1 MSMIAVVNTL
11 LVNIRQGSRELSM
24 LRAVGLDRGG
34 ARRLVLTEAVV
45 LAASGAV
52 LGVATGC
59 AVVVGMLRAVST
71 PGFTPSFAF
80 PLTAAIAVVER
91 RDRRQRHRHPRAR
104 DPRGPD
110 QHRGGDPPRLS

>member
-1 MSMIAVVNTL
+1 MIAVVNTL

-34 ARRLVLTEAVV
+34 AQRLVLTEAVV
-45 LAASGAV
+45 LAASGAI

-59 AVVVGMLRAVST
+59 AVVVGMLRAVSS

-80 PLTAAIAVVER
+80 PITAAIAVASAVIGGSIIATLVPAIR
-91 RDRRQRHRHPRAR
+91 VARSNIVTAIRQ
-104 DPRGPD
+104 D
-110 QHRGGDPPRLS
+110 